1 MFPAGRRNKRAS
13 AMAADDFERNT
24 GSDTLIAMTAW
35 QKRDW
40 QQFYEIARRPWRR
53 HRPPRPVYPSGL
65 NRVAPAQGFSLSELD
80 DAGVDLDLAESLG
93 LPVDA
98 GRIGV
103 YGPNVSV
110 LRDFIR
116 ASRPL

>member
-1 MFPAGRRNKRAS
+1 MDIGMS
-13 AMAADDFERNT
+13 
-24 GSDTLIAMTAW
+24 SW
-35 QKRDW
+35 QKSDW
-40 QQFYEIARRPWRR
+40 RQFYEIARRPWRR

-80 DAGVDLDLAESLG
+80 DAGVDLDLAETLG

-116 ASRPL
+116 SSRPL